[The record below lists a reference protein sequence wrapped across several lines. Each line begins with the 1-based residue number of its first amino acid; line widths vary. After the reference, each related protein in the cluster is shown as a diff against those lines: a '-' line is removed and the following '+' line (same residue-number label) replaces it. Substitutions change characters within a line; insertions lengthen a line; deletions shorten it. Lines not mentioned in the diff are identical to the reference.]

1 MCSYIVM
8 YVFDCFGNW
17 KEFGQYSS
25 RWKPSKNIIVCVSV
39 CVHMRMCVP
48 MCTMWCVCVWCMCVH
63 MRVCASVCVWCVCVH
78 VCICV
83 CVRVCI
89 CVCVCSCMCACV
101 HMRVC
106 ACVYLCVCVCVCMLC
121 DALRMDKSEITFK
134 ILTAFTFLQLPIWTL
149 DHFCTREYTLHLE
162 LFGTTS
168 LLYSGSVPPTADEIT
183 SAHYLCC
190 VFCIPVPITLH

>member
-1 MCSYIVM
+1 MCAYA
-8 YVFDCFGNW
+8 YVCAYVYN
-17 KEFGQYSS
+17 
-25 RWKPSKNIIVCVSV
+25 VV
-39 CVHMRMCVP
+39 
-48 MCTMWCVCVWCMCVH
+48 CMCVVH
-63 MRVCASVCVWCVCVH
+63 VCAYAC

-83 CVRVCI
+83 CV
-89 CVCVCSCMCACV
+89 VCVCACV

-106 ACVYLCVCVCVCMLC
+106 TCVHLCVCVCVCMLC